1 MVSGGAGALGYGRA
15 MTTVPTFSA
24 LGDESFVS
32 LTTFRRS
39 GEAVSVPVWIG
50 RDGDALTVTTP
61 ATSGKVKRLRADPRV
76 ELRPCSRR
84 GTVDGGVPPVAGV
97 ARIIADVDG
106 VERLTDGIRKKYRW
120 QFRVAMMIERLGRAG
135 RRPRVILR
143 ITSA

>member
-1 MVSGGAGALGYGRA
+1 MSGRVGYGRE
-15 MTTVPTFSA
+15 MTSVPTFSA

-61 ATSGKVKRLRADPRV
+61 AASGKVRRLRADPRV

-97 ARIIADVDG
+97 AQVVGDADG

-120 QFRVAMMIERLGRAG
+120 EFRVVMMIERLGRAG
-135 RRPRVILR
+135 RKPRVILR
-143 ITSA
+143 ITPA

>member
-1 MVSGGAGALGYGRA
+1 
-15 MTTVPTFSA
+15 MTSVPTFSA

-39 GEAVSVPVWIG
+39 GAAVSVPVWVG

-61 ATSGKVKRLRADPRV
+61 AASGKVKRLHADPRAP
-76 ELRPCSRR
+76 LRPCSRR

-97 ARIIADVDG
+97 AQVVGDADG

-120 QFRVAMMIERLGRAG
+120 EFRVVMMIERLGRAG
-135 RRPRVILR
+135 RKPRVTLR
-143 ITSA
+143 ITPA